1 MGRDGRISS
10 KFLHPGLVLVVPVF
24 PKDSKAFAKLA
35 RQNKLTIKTVEAAIK
50 ANESQKERM
59 VEKLRDLIG
68 GNFKGKSIAILG
80 LAFKPNT
87 DDVKESPQFI

>member
-1 MGRDGRISS
+1 
-10 KFLHPGLVLVVPVF
+10 
-24 PKDSKAFAKLA
+24 
-35 RQNKLTIKTVEAAIK
+35 
-50 ANESQKERM
+50 M

-87 DDVKESPQFI
+87 DDVRESPAIYLINIIKEEGGNIKAYDPIK